1 MPYSQVPAAN
11 CPGTGR
17 KQKGSIPDNM
27 KQQANKIR
35 VALLFGSCSSE
46 HEVSCV
52 SAAAWADALATMP
65 DRYEVI
71 LVGITKQGRWLKY
84 SGSTE
89 GMRSGSWEQDAS
101 CVPCVLSPDR
111 SDHGL
116 LVHSANGYE
125 LLPVDVV
132 APILHGK
139 NGEDGTIQGLLE
151 LAGLPYVGCG
161 VLGSAVCM
169 DKIIA
174 NRVMD
179 ATGIP
184 RCEWDCMERWQRPEL
199 AAIARRAAEKLG
211 WPIFV
216 KPANAGSSVG
226 ISKARDM
233 AELEAAVDLALQH
246 DSRVVFERF
255 VQGQEVECAVRGNDE
270 VSGTHPGEIL
280 ASAEF
285 YTYDDKY
292 ISGTS
297 RVAIPAQLAPEKLD
311 EVRDLAVR
319 AYRALCCKGLARVD
333 FFVEHGTQRVLL
345 NEVNTLPGFTS
356 ISMYPKLMLAAG
368 ETYPGLLDSLITL
381 ALERAG
387 GVHD

>member
-1 MPYSQVPAAN
+1 
-11 CPGTGR
+11 
-17 KQKGSIPDNM
+17 M

-139 NGEDGTIQGLLE
+139 NGEDGAVQGLLQ
-151 LAGLPYVGCG
+151 LAGIPFVGCDMIS
-161 VLGSAVCM
+161 SACCM
-169 DKIIA
+169 DKVITNTLLDEAGIA
-174 NRVMD
+174 QAKWLGLKEHEYKEN
-179 ATGIP
+179 GEEFIKK
-184 RCEWDCMERWQRPEL
+184 
-199 AAIARRAAEKLG
+199 AEEYLG
-211 WPIFV
+211 YPIFV

-226 ISKARDM
+226 VSKAADKDSLKRAIAKAFKEDTKLV
-233 AELEAAVDLALQH
+233 LE
-246 DSRVVFERF
+246 E
-255 VQGQEVECAVRGNDE
+255 GITGKEIECAVLGNE
-270 VSGTHPGEIL
+270 EPIASLVGEIE
-280 ASAEF
+280 SCNDF
-285 YTYDDKY
+285 YDYDAKY
-292 ISGTS
+292 INEASKLY
-297 RVAIPAQLAPEKLD
+297 IPARIEQKISD
-311 EVRDLAVR
+311 EIRETAVR
-319 AYRALCCKGLARVD
+319 AYKALGCSGLARVD
-333 FFVEHGTQRVLL
+333 FFVREGDNKVLL
-345 NEVNTLPGFTS
+345 NEPNTIPGFTS
-356 ISMYPKLMLAAG
+356 ISMYPKMFQKSG
-368 ETYPGLLDSLITL
+368 VEYPELIDRLFTL
-381 ALERAG
+381 ACER
-387 GVHD
+387 